1 LRRAVTAASGRN
13 AASNS
18 WPAPIWPVC
27 RDDREHDAAP
37 KASARPQ
44 VSRER
49 VSFID
54 RLRINDWQ
62 SSTSG
67 LQLQAGATASGE
79 VPCYLAAVDVVDVF
93 PELGSPALRAVAI
106 MGAAAFGAI
115 WGSFLNVCIARVPL
129 GQSVVRPGSHCFAC
143 GRPVRPY
150 DNIPIL
156 SYFLLR
162 GRCRDCG
169 ARFSPRYAAV
179 EALMAAL
186 SALLLRSFVLDF
198 PGLPVGLRVARYA
211 TYFAFT
217 AVLVVL
223 TFIDLDTKRLPD
235 VITLPSVIVFYL
247 AGFAIDG
254 PSWSARLIGAAGG
267 YLVVRIVA
275 DVYYYSTGREGL
287 GLGDGKL
294 LAFMGALL
302 GWKALPPIMFCAS
315 FVGIVVSVPV
325 LLVRRRKDLAANP
338 DTSAQ
343 APASEPIAPE
353 PASIR
358 RAEVPFGPFL
368 ALSAL
373 GYVFLREPAW
383 AWLSRFLVD

>member
-1 LRRAVTAASGRN
+1 
-13 AASNS
+13 
-18 WPAPIWPVC
+18 
-27 RDDREHDAAP
+27 
-37 KASARPQ
+37 
-44 VSRER
+44 
-49 VSFID
+49 
-54 RLRINDWQ
+54 
-62 SSTSG
+62 
-67 LQLQAGATASGE
+67 
-79 VPCYLAAVDVVDVF
+79 VDVF
-93 PELGSPALRAVAI
+93 PFLSSPAVRAVAVL
-106 MGAAAFGAI
+106 GAAAFGAI

-186 SALLLRSFVLDF
+186 SVLLLRSFVLDF
-198 PGLPVGLRVARYA
+198 PGLPLGLRVARYA

-235 VITLPSVIVFYL
+235 VITLPSVVVFYA
-247 AGFAIDG
+247 AGFAVGG
-254 PSWSARLIGAAGG
+254 PSWSDRLIGAAAG

-315 FVGIVVSVPV
+315 FLGIVVSVP
-325 LLVRRRKDLAANP
+325 LLLARRRKDLASKDLALNP
-338 DTSAQ
+338 GGPADTSS
-343 APASEPIAPE
+343 PTTASEPTE

-373 GYVFLREPAW
+373 GYVFLREPVW
-383 AWLSRFLVD
+383 AWLSGFIIGD

>member
-1 LRRAVTAASGRN
+1 M
-13 AASNS
+13 
-18 WPAPIWPVC
+18 
-27 RDDREHDAAP
+27 DA
-37 KASARPQ
+37 
-44 VSRER
+44 
-49 VSFID
+49 
-54 RLRINDWQ
+54 
-62 SSTSG
+62 
-67 LQLQAGATASGE
+67 
-79 VPCYLAAVDVVDVF
+79 F
-93 PELGSPALRAVAI
+93 PELTNPALRTVATL
-106 MGAAAFGAI
+106 GAAAFGAI

-143 GRPVRPY
+143 GRPVRAY

-156 SYFLLR
+156 SYFILR

-169 ARFSPRYAAV
+169 ARFSPRYAAI

-186 SALLLRSFVLDF
+186 SVLLLRSFILDV
-198 PGLPVGLRVARYA
+198 PGLPLGLRVARYA

-235 VITLPSVIVFYL
+235 VITLPSVLVFYA
-247 AGFAIDG
+247 AGFAVDG

-325 LLVRRRKDLAANP
+325 LVARRRQSSTPSLSAPADPSTESSSDANEP
-338 DTSAQ
+338 AEAT
-343 APASEPIAPE
+343 APASL
-353 PASIR
+353 R
-358 RAEVPFGPFL
+358 KAEVPFGPFL
-368 ALSAL
+368 AVSAL
-373 GYVFLREPAW
+373 GYLFLREPVW
-383 AWLSRFLVD
+383 AWLSGYLIGE